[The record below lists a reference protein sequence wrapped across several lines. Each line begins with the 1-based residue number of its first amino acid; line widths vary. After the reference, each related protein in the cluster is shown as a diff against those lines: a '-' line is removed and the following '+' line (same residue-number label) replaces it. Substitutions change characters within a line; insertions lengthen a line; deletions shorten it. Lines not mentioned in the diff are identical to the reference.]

1 MATRN
6 NETSK
11 IDLKFI
17 STDGDGKQATVR
29 RTIQHINPAASD
41 DDVYA
46 FARSLA
52 DLQNYPLASVSRT
65 NAAALTSTAA

>member
-11 IDLKFI
+11 LDLKFGP
-17 STDGDGKQATVR
+17 TGEGKQTTVR

-46 FARSLA
+46 FATSLA
-52 DLQNYPLASVSRT
+52 GLQNYPLASVSRT

>member
-11 IDLKFI
+11 IDLKFMP
-17 STDGDGKQATVR
+17 TDGDGKQTTVR

-46 FARSLA
+46 FAQSLA
-52 DLQNYPLASVSRT
+52 GLQNYPLASVSRT
-65 NAAALTSTAA
+65 NAAALAATAA

>member
-11 IDLKFI
+11 IDLKFMP
-17 STDGDGKQATVR
+17 TDGNGKQTTVR

-46 FARSLA
+46 FAQSLA
-52 DLQNYPLASVSRT
+52 GLQDYPLASVSRT

>member
-1 MATRN
+1 MP
-6 NETSK
+6 
-11 IDLKFI
+11 L
-17 STDGDGKQATVR
+17 

-46 FARSLA
+46 FATSLA

-65 NAAALTSTAA
+65 NAAALTTTAA

>member
-11 IDLKFI
+11 LDLKF
-17 STDGDGKQATVR
+17 SPKDGEGKQTTVR

-46 FARSLA
+46 FATSLA
-52 DLQNYPLASVSRT
+52 GLQDYPLAGVSRT
-65 NAAALTSTAA
+65 NAVALTATAA

>member
-1 MATRN
+1 MATHS

-11 IDLKFI
+11 LDLKFI
-17 STDGDGKQATVR
+17 GAGGAKVR

-46 FARSLA
+46 FAQSLVG
-52 DLQNYPLASVSRT
+52 LQTYELDSISRT
-65 NAAALTSTAA
+65 NAATLTQAAA

>member
-11 IDLKFI
+11 IDLKFM
-17 STDGDGKQATVR
+17 STDGDGKQTTVR

-46 FARSLA
+46 FAQSLA

-65 NAAALTSTAA
+65 NAAALTTTAA

>member
-11 IDLKFI
+11 IDLKFM
-17 STDGDGKQATVR
+17 STDGDGKQTTVR

-46 FARSLA
+46 FAHSLA

-65 NAAALTSTAA
+65 NAAALTTTAA